1 MRDQL
6 HRTVF
11 EAVFEVKM
19 PGMTPEQFTQALAQL
34 GLKQADYARLIDVS
48 QKTIWMWV
56 SGRTAVPKLA
66 SEHLG
71 LLLALNDLHSRY
83 LGRRITVGAEG
94 VLPPNAG
101 LPVEVPDRSAD
112 STLP

>member
-1 MRDQL
+1 
-6 HRTVF
+6 
-11 EAVFEVKM
+11 
-19 PGMTPEQFTQALAQL
+19 MTPEQFTQALAQL

-71 LLLALNDLHSRY
+71 LLLALDDLHRRY
-83 LGRRITVGAEG
+83 LGRRSTV
-94 VLPPNAG
+94 VLDVAQPPNADLSSE
-101 LPVEVPDRSAD
+101 LPDQAAD
-112 STLP
+112 SAHS

>member
-1 MRDQL
+1 
-6 HRTVF
+6 
-11 EAVFEVKM
+11 
-19 PGMTPEQFTQALAQL
+19 MTPEQFTQALSQL

-56 SGRTAVPKLA
+56 SGRTPVPKLA

-83 LGRRITVGAEG
+83 LGRRSTVGAEA
-94 VLPPNAG
+94 VPSPNAE
-101 LPVEVPDRSAD
+101 LPDDWPDQAVD
-112 STLP
+112 STHP

>member
-1 MRDQL
+1 
-6 HRTVF
+6 
-11 EAVFEVKM
+11 
-19 PGMTPEQFTQALAQL
+19 MTPEQFTQALAQL

-71 LLLALNDLHSRY
+71 LLLALDDLHRRF
-83 LGRRITVGAEG
+83 LGRPDAGRLSVGAPE
-94 VLPPNAG
+94 
-101 LPVEVPDRSAD
+101 PVVSEPGQGEPVA
-112 STLP
+112 